1 MKEKVR
7 ERGGRNMENVAE
19 RERERE
25 GIGTGRMWLREKG
38 RERG

>member
-7 ERGGRNMENVAE
+7 ERE

-25 GIGTGRMWLREKG
+25 RAKASHPICCGLAGGM
-38 RERG
+38 RGE